1 MYCKHDSIDTSI
13 YLIFTSGDIDVR
25 CQVDEVAEEES
36 EGEEFPGHHRY
47 IKIFTGCPLSGY
59 KIPLN
64 LANKVIRPTSVKRI
78 PGTNNILA
86 CCKRSIGF
94 NNHGKGP

>member
-47 IKIFTGCPLSGY
+47 IKIFTGCPKTSPLRLQDSPQPCQQGHQANLSQ
-59 KIPLN
+59 
-64 LANKVIRPTSVKRI
+64 ANTRYQ
-78 PGTNNILA
+78 
-86 CCKRSIGF
+86 
-94 NNHGKGP
+94 